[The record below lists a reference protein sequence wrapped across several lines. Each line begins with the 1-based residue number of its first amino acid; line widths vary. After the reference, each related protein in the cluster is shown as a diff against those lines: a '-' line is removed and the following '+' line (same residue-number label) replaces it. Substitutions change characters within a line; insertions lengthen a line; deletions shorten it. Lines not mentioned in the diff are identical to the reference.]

1 MIHSVRRKL
10 AQEMTLVTA
19 ERTREESGLPV
30 DLWKKSVSLAAG
42 GSHLVCWQEAAIL
55 FVGRRRP
62 SCLLA
67 GGGHLECYIIHFSI
81 PKAINPY
88 YNSP

>member
-30 DLWKKSVSLAAG
+30 DLWKKSVSL
-42 GSHLVCWQEAAIL
+42 
-55 FVGRRRP
+55 
-62 SCLLA
+62 LA
-67 GGGHLECYIIHFSI
+67 GGGHLVF
-81 PKAINPY
+81 
-88 YNSP
+88 